1 MTHPKLVE
9 AMFRPKFYPYRPEQ
23 VELIQTHISYI
34 FIAGDYVYK
43 VKKAVDFGFL
53 DFTILDKR
61 KYYCNEEL
69 RLNRR
74 LAPKVYFEVVEIG
87 EDAGGNIVLGIKD
100 RIVEYAVKMLKIPQE
115 GMLKTLLHQ
124 GKVERF
130 VMDALA
136 RKLVDFHRHAATG
149 GHIDEIGGLET
160 ICRNHDENFEQT
172 ESYINITIPEV
183 QYHFI
188 KAYIYNFI
196 NSNHALFAKRV
207 ADHRIREG
215 HGDLHLEHIC
225 IMDPGSPDKA
235 TCKAP
240 DKAIDQFRRAYD
252 PDDIVI
258 FDCIEFN
265 ESFRYDDVAAEVSFL
280 AMDLDYNSYPDHA
293 ETFVNAYIK
302 YSDDY
307 EIRNLLN
314 FYKCYYAYVRGKV
327 VSFEINDSSIRQ
339 EERNEAL
346 KTAARY
352 FDLAYTYAA
361 RLEKSTLV
369 LMAGLMGTGKNIR
382 AKLIAPRI
390 GADIIQTDVLRKEIL
405 NIASTEQLYESFGK
419 GIYSKEITR
428 KTYDRA
434 LELASEKLK
443 EGKSVIIDASYKS
456 RDDRQKAF
464 EAAEGLHTDFF
475 IIECICPENII
486 KERLNSRMSDK
497 GEVSDGRWESYQ
509 VQKKKFDAITEITD
523 SLHIIFDTSL
533 TPEEST
539 YKALG
544 KIRNFNVHA

>member
-9 AMFRPKFYPYRPEQ
+9 AMFRPEFYPHRPEQ

-43 VKKAVDFGFL
+43 VKKSVDFGFL
-53 DFTILDKR
+53 DFTTLDKR
-61 KYYCNEEL
+61 KYYCNEEM

-74 LAPKVYFEVVEIG
+74 LAPKVYLEVVEIG

-100 RIVEYAVKMLKIPQE
+100 RIVEYTVKMLKIPQE

-124 GKVERF
+124 GKVDHF

-136 RKLVDFHRHAATG
+136 RKLVDFHRHASTG
-149 GHIDEIGGLET
+149 GHIDEIGSVDT
-160 ICRNHDENFEQT
+160 IRRNHDENFEQT
-172 ESYINITIPEV
+172 ESYINITLPEV

-225 IMDPGSPDKA
+225 IMDLGSPDKA
-235 TCKAP
+235 PGRAS
-240 DKAIDQFRRAYD
+240 DKDVDQFRMDYD

-265 ESFRYDDVAAEVSFL
+265 ERFRYDDVAAEVAFL
-280 AMDLDYNSYPDHA
+280 AMDLDYNGYPDHA
-293 ETFVNAYIK
+293 KIFLNAYIK
-302 YSDDY
+302 YSGDY
-307 EIRNLLN
+307 EIRSLLN

-327 VSFEINDSSIRQ
+327 VGFEINDRSIRQ
-339 EERNEAL
+339 EERNEAV

-361 RLEKSTLV
+361 RMEKPTLI
-369 LMAGLMGTGKNIR
+369 LMAGLTGTGKSVR
-382 AKLIAPRI
+382 ARLIAPRV
-390 GADIIQTDVLRKEIL
+390 GADIIQTDVVRKEIL
-405 NIASTEQLYESFGK
+405 NIEPTEQHHEAFGK
-419 GIYSKEITR
+419 GIYSEEVTR

-456 RDDRQKAF
+456 RDNRLKAF
-464 EAAEGLHTDFF
+464 AAAERLHADFF

-486 KERLNSRMSDK
+486 RERLNSRMSEK
-497 GEVSDGRWESYQ
+497 GEVSDGRWEIYQ
-509 VQKKKFDAITEITD
+509 AQKRKFDPITEIPD
-523 SLHIIFDTSL
+523 RLHIILDTFL
-533 TPEEST
+533 TPVEST
-539 YKALG
+539 NKVIG
-544 KIRNFNVHA
+544 KLKSFP